1 MSMLY
6 DDSSIK
12 SETVG
17 KPKRNN
23 NNYLYMKNNRFGALF
38 QLALLIVFSTSWG
51 QETPDS
57 TTSKPPSTPVSK
69 YDYHDAFGPF
79 FYMNNGTE
87 TRSASG
93 EPGHAYWQN
102 RADYKLTA
110 KLNEK
115 SNEIVGSGIITYTNN
130 SNDKMSFVWMHLDQN
145 LFKSDS
151 RGNSLVPL
159 NGSRNG
165 AQGEIFEGGHKIKSV
180 KVVTISKGK
189 SVEKEAKF
197 IISDTRMQVF
207 LPDDLK
213 AKGGVVKIKID
224 FSFISPK
231 EGSDRMGVL
240 ETKNG
245 KIFTIAQWYPRMCV
259 YDDLHGWNTNPYLG
273 ASEFYLE
280 YGDFDV
286 NITVPSNHIVVCS
299 GELLNATSV
308 YSANEQKRIAQA
320 KQSEKTVMIR
330 TAEEVAANASK
341 AGTTAEKTWH
351 FKIKNARDLSWASS
365 PAFILDGARINLPSG
380 QKSLAL
386 SAYPVESAGNE
397 AWGRATEYTKT
408 SIENYSKRWFEYPYP
423 VATNVAGN
431 EGGMEYPGIVF
442 CGWESKGED
451 LWGVTDHEFGH
462 GWFPMIV
469 GSNER
474 LFGWMDEGFN
484 TFINSLSSVDF
495 NKGEYKA
502 KVTDLHQS
510 AEYFTNPKTEPIM
523 SSPDNMKEKNIGLLC
538 YFKPSSGLIVLREQ
552 VLGPERFDLAF
563 RTYVERWAFKHP
575 APDDFFRTMENVAGE
590 DLSWFWRG
598 WFVNNWR
605 LDQGVNSVK
614 YVKNDP
620 AKGAVITI
628 ENFEKMAMPVVLD
641 VKTKSGKV
649 TRVKLPVEIWQRNT
663 DWSFKVNTT
672 EEIESV
678 ILDPDHVFPDVNESN
693 NTWKSDKGVIEKDII
708 LEGYLGKFSTKAA
721 PLKIEFTEKNSV
733 LFAQITDYPKFGLVP
748 AGKDTFESK
757 EAGVTFQFN
766 EAKNGLDMII
776 SPEQKI
782 PFTRD

>member
-1 MSMLY
+1 
-6 DDSSIK
+6 
-12 SETVG
+12 
-17 KPKRNN
+17 
-23 NNYLYMKNNRFGALF
+23 MKNNCIRVLF
-38 QLALLIVFSTSWG
+38 QLTLLIVFSTSWS
-51 QETPDS
+51 QDAPAASTS
-57 TTSKPPSTPVSK
+57 TTKPVSK
-69 YDYHDAFGPF
+69 YDYHDAFGPL
-79 FYMNNGTE
+79 FYVNNGTS

-93 EPGHAYWQN
+93 EPGHEYWQN

-115 SNEIVGSGIITYTNN
+115 TNEIVGTGIVTYTNN
-130 SNDKMSFVWMHLDQN
+130 SYDKMSFVWMHLDQN

-151 RGNSLVPL
+151 RGNALVPL
-159 NGSRNG
+159 AGSRNG
-165 AQGEIFEGGHKIKSV
+165 AQGEIFDGGHKIKSV
-180 KVVTISKGK
+180 KIVTTSKGGK
-189 SVEKEAKF
+189 SVEKEAKY
-197 IISDTRMQVF
+197 IITDTRMQVF

-213 AKGGVVKIKID
+213 ARGGVVKIKID

-231 EGSDRMGVL
+231 EGSDRTGVL

-259 YDDLHGWNTNPYLG
+259 YDDLRGWNTNPYLG

-299 GELLNATSV
+299 GELLNSTAV
-308 YSANEQKRIAQA
+308 YSAEEQKRIAQA

-341 AGTTAEKTWH
+341 AVTTSEKTWH
-351 FKIKNARDLSWASS
+351 YKIKNSRDLSWASS

-380 QKSLAL
+380 AKSLAL

-397 AWGRATEYTKT
+397 AWGRSTEYTKT

-442 CGWESKGED
+442 CSWESKGED

-484 TFINSLSSVDF
+484 TFINSISSVEF
-495 NKGEYKA
+495 NNGEYKS
-502 KVTDLHQS
+502 KVTDMHKN
-510 AEYFTNPKTEPIM
+510 ADYFTNSKTEPVM

-538 YFKPSSGLIVLREQ
+538 YFKPSAGLIMLREQ

-575 APDDFFRTMENVAGE
+575 SPDDFFRTMENVAGE
-590 DLSWFWRG
+590 DLSWFWRA

-614 YVKNDP
+614 YVKND
-620 AKGAVITI
+620 ASKGAVITI
-628 ENFEKMAMPVVLD
+628 ENFEKMPMPVVLD

-678 ILDPDHVFPDVNESN
+678 VIDPDHAFPDVNESN
-693 NTWKSDKGVIEKDII
+693 NTWKSGSGAVEKDIV
-708 LEGYLGKFSTKAA
+708 LDGYLGKFSTKAA
-721 PLKIEFTEKNSV
+721 PLKIEITEKNSV
-733 LFAQITDYPKFGLVP
+733 LFAEITDYPKFSLEP
-748 AGKDTFESK
+748 IGKDKFESK
-757 EAGVTFQFN
+757 EAGVTFEFN
-766 EAKNGLDMII
+766 EAKNAFDMII
-776 SPEQKI
+776 SSNQKL

>member
-1 MSMLY
+1 
-6 DDSSIK
+6 
-12 SETVG
+12 
-17 KPKRNN
+17 
-23 NNYLYMKNNRFGALF
+23 MKNNHFGILL
-38 QLALLIVFSTSWG
+38 QMALLIVVGTSWSQESPATGTSTS
-51 QETPDS
+51 
-57 TTSKPPSTPVSK
+57 KPVSK
-69 YDYHDAFGPF
+69 YDYHEAFGPF
-79 FYMNNGTE
+79 FYTKDATA

-93 EPGHAYWQN
+93 EPGYAYWQN

-115 SNEIVGSGIITYTNN
+115 TNEIVGTDIVTYTNN
-130 SNDKMSFVWMHLDQN
+130 SPDKMSFVWMHLDQN
-145 LFKSDS
+145 LFEANS
-151 RGNSLVPL
+151 RGNSLIPL

-165 AQGEIFEGGHKIKSV
+165 ARGEIFDGGHKIKSV
-180 KVVTISKGK
+180 KIVSTSSKGK

-213 AKGGVVKIKID
+213 AKGGTIKIKID
-224 FSFISPK
+224 FSYISPK
-231 EGSDRMGVL
+231 EGSDRTGVL
-240 ETKNG
+240 DTKNG

-259 YDDLHGWNTNPYLG
+259 YDDLRGWNTNPYLG

-286 NITVPSNHIVVCS
+286 NITVPSNHVVVCS
-299 GELLNATSV
+299 GELLNPTAV
-308 YSANEQKRIAQA
+308 YSAIEQKRLAQA

-330 TAEEVAANASK
+330 TAEEVAANASL
-341 AGTTAEKTWH
+341 ASSTSEKTWH

-365 PAFILDGARINLPSG
+365 SAFILDGARINLPSG
-380 QKSLAL
+380 QKALAL

-397 AWGRATEYTKT
+397 AWGRSTEYTKA

-495 NKGEYKA
+495 NNGEYKS
-502 KVTDLHQS
+502 KVTDMHKN
-510 AEYFTNPKTEPIM
+510 ADYFTNPKTEPVM
-523 SSPDNMKEKNIGLLC
+523 SSPDNMKEANIGLLC
-538 YFKPSSGLIVLREQ
+538 YFKPSAGLIMLREQ
-552 VLGPERFDLAF
+552 ILGPERFDLAF

-590 DLSWFWRG
+590 DLSWFWKG

-620 AKGAVITI
+620 SKGAVITI
-628 ENFEKMAMPVVLD
+628 ENFERMAMPVILD
-641 VKTKSGKV
+641 VKTKSGNV
-649 TRVKLPVEIWQRNT
+649 THVKLPVEIWQRNIN
-663 DWSFKVNTT
+663 WSFKVNTT

-678 ILDPDHVFPDVNESN
+678 VIDPNHVFPDVNENN
-693 NTWKSDKGVIEKDII
+693 NTWKSGNGVVEKDII
-708 LEGYLGKFSTKAA
+708 LDAYLGKFSTTKA
-721 PLKIEFTEKNSV
+721 PLKIQFTEKNSV
-733 LFAQITDYPKFGLVP
+733 LFAEITNYPKFSLTP
-748 AGKDTFESK
+748 IGKDTFESK

-766 EAKNGLDMII
+766 EAKSGFEMII
-776 SPEQKI
+776 SADQKI